1 MFSFAAIPYY
11 AWANRGPGQMEVW
24 IAEQEPAVHPTPYP
38 SLASGSKVTTSGG
51 TMAENGAKL
60 FSDLSCST
68 CHLENGQGRGPVLKG
83 LFGKQVLL
91 TGGGTVTMDD
101 AYIRESVLQP
111 QAKVVAGFQPIM
123 PTFQGLVTEEQLLQL
138 IAYIKSLSE
147 PTSTAGVA
155 TPAPDATVK
164 K

>member
-1 MFSFAAIPYY
+1 
-11 AWANRGPGQMEVW
+11 
-24 IAEQEPAVHPTPYP
+24 
-38 SLASGSKVTTSGG
+38 
-51 TMAENGAKL
+51 
-60 FSDLSCST
+60 
-68 CHLENGQGRGPVLKG
+68 VLKG
-83 LFGKQVLL
+83 LYGKQVLT
-91 TGGGTVTMDD
+91 TGGQIVTMDD

-111 QAKVVAGFQPIM
+111 QAKVVSGFQPIM

-147 PTSTAGVA
+147 PTSSAGTG